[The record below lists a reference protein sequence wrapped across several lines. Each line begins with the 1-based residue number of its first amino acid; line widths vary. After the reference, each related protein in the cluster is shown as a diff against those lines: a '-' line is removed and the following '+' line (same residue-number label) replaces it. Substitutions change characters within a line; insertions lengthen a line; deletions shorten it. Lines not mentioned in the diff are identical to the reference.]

1 MKSNYEI
8 PVDMLKEHYWK
19 KHIMIDVHY
28 AKMMNLPVATYK
40 STSLR
45 SFMLLRSLGENDNQM
60 QILSMWKPKLP
71 RNTLLELEKMKT
83 ENEEWT
89 VKTFRELQK
98 RHIKAQEAC
107 DIWMK
112 LFHKKP
118 EESPKPLYTSRL
130 PPPPAASS
138 TNSTRESLLSNN
150 GFQSRFKKKCIFCGK
165 GHWSDEYL
173 KYPDIQLRRRRWA
186 RHSCKCM
193 KRGDKMKDCMVVGK
207 ICVHCGEK
215 DKHHQS
221 LCPEK
226 FSHEVTRKP
235 SDNDEQWRST
245 EESLTWRSYVLKW
258 RDNHAFCGWT
268 SGDAD
273 SNGRSDA
280 TRRVYIQIHES
291 FDGCWKQQNLRY
303 RRNRQKIKVQT
314 HKIWQADYLYTWN
327 HQAKRN
333 RITISHL
340 DAEVTR
346 L

>member
-1 MKSNYEI
+1 MKGNYEI

-130 PPPPAASS
+130 PPPAAASS

-165 GHWSDEYL
+165 DTGATNTSNTQTSNWDEEDEPGTA
-173 KYPDIQLRRRRWA
+173 PDAW
-186 RHSCKCM
+186 K
-193 KRGDKMKDCMVVGK
+193 K
-207 ICVHCGEK
+207 
-215 DKHHQS
+215 
-221 LCPEK
+221 
-226 FSHEVTRKP
+226 VTRWKIAWWLERYVFTVEKRT
-235 SDNDEQWRST
+235 NITNHFARRS
-245 EESLTWRSYVLKW
+245 SAMKW
-258 RDNHAFCGWT
+258 P
-268 SGDAD
+268 
-273 SNGRSDA
+273 
-280 TRRVYIQIHES
+280 E
-291 FDGCWKQQNLRY
+291 
-303 RRNRQKIKVQT
+303 
-314 HKIWQADYLYTWN
+314 N
-327 HQAKRN
+327 HQTMMSNDVLLKN
-333 RITISHL
+333 P
-340 DAEVTR
+340 
-346 L
+346 